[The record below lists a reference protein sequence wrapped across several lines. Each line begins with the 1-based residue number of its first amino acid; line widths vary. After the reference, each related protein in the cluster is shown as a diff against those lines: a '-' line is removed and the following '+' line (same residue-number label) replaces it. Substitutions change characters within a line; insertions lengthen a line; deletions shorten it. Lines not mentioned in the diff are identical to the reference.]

1 MATSIK
7 AMIATSVLAMVTG
20 GFGPH
25 SLAAGPRSDTG
36 SSPTVVVQFGD
47 LNTSTPEGIRA
58 LYSRL
63 SAASVQVCGSQSTW
77 YPTAYWSQKEC
88 SRTTLENLV
97 ARLNLPQLT
106 ALHRESTHG
115 RLPAA
120 AVRTVKH

>member
-7 AMIATSVLAMVTG
+7 AILATSVLGMISG

-25 SLAAGPRSDTG
+25 SWGAGPHADTG
-36 SSPTVVVQFGD
+36 SPPAITVQFGD
-47 LNTSTPEGIRA
+47 LNTSTPQGIRA